1 MKFNVLY
8 IVSGVALIASGPL
21 RAQDSGAA
29 DAAGDN
35 DGRITVLDQTV
46 PVADPDP
53 VLDARPETLPPET
66 TNREQLHAEFERF
79 QQLRNAGAYDEAEN
93 SAKRIIEM
101 AIELSGPRSTDMAK
115 ALTNLAVVQHYQRDF
130 ESALQNFS
138 TAVDIITENEDNLS
152 QNLINPLKG
161 LGAAQL
167 ESGRPDLARGTYG
180 QAVHLTHVN
189 YGPHNLEQVDILE
202 ALAETNLR
210 MGDLDDAKDTQ
221 DMIYSLNLRYF
232 SDNAIAMVPS
242 LMRRAKWQRRTG
254 HILDERATY
263 RRVIRIVEDHNGKD
277 DIDLVDP
284 LISLGESY
292 FYIDTSDAASF
303 QNSSIATGEMYFKRA
318 VRIAKEHPD
327 SDWQI
332 LAETKIALGDYYNIR
347 GEHGR
352 ARRTYRDA
360 WNLMSTDDDRLE
372 LRRTLL
378 ESVTPLNA
386 DPLPVY
392 TAGATR
398 TDRLVGDPGLREGRI
413 VVSYDVS
420 ALGRVSNLKIVE
432 QNPED
437 FDDMRS
443 FVVREIRT
451 RMYRPRFVDASPD
464 ATPGQLLSHTFYYR
478 QDELDKMR
486 AAEVAEDDG

>member
-1 MKFNVLY
+1 MKFSCLQ
-8 IVSGVALIASGPL
+8 IIGGAALLAAGPL
-21 RAQDSGAA
+21 FAQDSAA
-29 DAAGDN
+29 EDAASD
-35 DGRITVLDQTV
+35 DGRISVLDQTV

-53 VLDARPETLPPET
+53 TLDAAADATVPEITD
-66 TNREQLHAEFERF
+66 RERLHAEFERF
-79 QQLRNAGAYDEAEN
+79 KELRNAGVYDEAEN

-101 AIELSGPRSTDMAK
+101 AIALSGPRSTDMAK

-130 ESALQNFS
+130 ESAQQNFAA
-138 TAVDIITENEDNLS
+138 AVEIITDNEDNLS
-152 QNLINPLKG
+152 ENLINPLKG

-180 QAVHLTHVN
+180 QAAHLTHVN
-189 YGPHNLEQVDILE
+189 YGPHNLDQVDILE

-210 MGDLDDAKDTQ
+210 MGDLEGAKDTQ

-284 LISLGESY
+284 LINLGESY

-303 QNSSIATGEMYFKRA
+303 QNTSIATGEMYFKRA
-318 VRIAKEHPD
+318 VRIAEEHPD

-360 WNLMSTDDDRLE
+360 WELMSIDDERLD
-372 LRRTLL
+372 LRRALL
-378 ESVTPLNA
+378 ESITPLNA
-386 DPLPVY
+386 DPFPVY

-398 TDRLVGDPGLREGRI
+398 TDRLVGDPDLREGRI

-432 QNPED
+432 QNPAD

-443 FVVREIRT
+443 FVVREMRT
-451 RMYRPRFVDASPD
+451 RMFRPRFVDASPD
-464 ATPGQLLSHTFYYR
+464 ASPGQLLSHTFYYR
-478 QDELDKMR
+478 QDELDRMR
-486 AAEVAEDDG
+486 AAEVPEDDG